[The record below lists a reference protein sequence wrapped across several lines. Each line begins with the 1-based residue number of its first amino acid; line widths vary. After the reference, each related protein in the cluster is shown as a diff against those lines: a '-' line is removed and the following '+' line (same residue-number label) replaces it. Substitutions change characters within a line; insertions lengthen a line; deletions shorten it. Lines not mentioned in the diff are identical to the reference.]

1 MSLHTIYIPDSLEIS
16 SVYEQLNS
24 ILVESPT
31 YNNENENRPNVIQ
44 QINENTIQLTYLNS
58 IIQLTIFQED
68 RSNNTRVQIDILDKD
83 NNNNTITN
91 KDELE
96 IYNTLINTIIL
107 ILFNCNNNSNNTQNK
122 IKKTI
127 SSISLVCSLLK
138 EQFGDTF
145 TADDT
150 TYQGIIKTEKYKAII
165 DLNKMNV
172 IESDSIPLKGRIES
186 VLTMSKLI
194 CTPLC

>member
-1 MSLHTIYIPDSLEIS
+1 MSLYTIYIPDSLEIS
-16 SVYEQLNS
+16 STYEQLNS
-24 ILVESPT
+24 ILVESPSH
-31 YNNENENRPNVIQ
+31 NEDNIPNTITQ
-44 QINENTIQLTYLNS
+44 SNENTIQLHYLNS
-58 IIQLTIFQED
+58 IIQLTFLKD
-68 RSNNTRVQIDILDKD
+68 DNNNNDNSTRVEINILDKD
-83 NNNNTITN
+83 NNSITN

-96 IYNTLINTIIL
+96 FYSSLLNSIIL
-107 ILFNCNNNSNNTQNK
+107 ILFNCNNNNNKQDKTQDPV
-122 IKKTI
+122 
-127 SSISLVCSLLK
+127 SSISLICSLLK

-150 TYQGIIKTEKYKAII
+150 TYQGTIKTEKYKAII

-186 VLTMSKLI
+186 VLTMGRLI